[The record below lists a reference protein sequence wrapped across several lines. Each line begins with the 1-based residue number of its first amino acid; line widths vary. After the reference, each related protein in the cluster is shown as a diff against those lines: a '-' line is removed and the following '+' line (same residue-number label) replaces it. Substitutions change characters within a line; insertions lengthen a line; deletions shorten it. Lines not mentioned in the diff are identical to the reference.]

1 MANKKTSLTKKLIL
15 AGVGAAA
22 AAGGIAAAVAL
33 SDEKNR
39 KKVKKI
45 AEDLKTNADEVMTE
59 IKKLAETAIGKD
71 DKDANSKSS
80 EKKRVVQKQ

>member
-1 MANKKTSLTKKLIL
+1 MNLGKKVLL

-22 AAGGIAAAVAL
+22 LAGGIAAAVAL

-45 AEDLKTNADEVMTE
+45 AEQLKTKSEDVIAEL
-59 IKKLAETAIGKD
+59 KKLAAATKKSPKGK
-71 DKDANSKSS
+71 S
-80 EKKRVVQKQ
+80 